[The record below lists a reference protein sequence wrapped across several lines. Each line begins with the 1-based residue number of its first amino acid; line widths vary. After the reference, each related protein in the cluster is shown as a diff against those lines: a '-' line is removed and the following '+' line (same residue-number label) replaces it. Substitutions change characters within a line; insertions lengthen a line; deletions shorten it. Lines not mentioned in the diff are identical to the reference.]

1 MIMSERHRTESRET
15 AVMHKYG
22 KSAAGEATS
31 DVSRERIHMLM
42 GMVLAMVILA
52 VLVMAANP
60 GARGRGDTTLSQA
73 MLPEDTEVDID
84 SEGLA
89 SRVVEQ
95 KFQIHM
101 EEMDQQM
108 GEIPYVEVWVLNDP
122 FYPLIGEV
130 GDLRSS
136 EGTLSSKE
144 WQMLGYPDYEAA
156 ASATTGAPA
165 SPAPTGTLPVT
176 TSVPQRVVLV
186 QSIYEMRGIRYV
198 DIKVNDLTYD
208 KLKAGSDFAEVFR
221 LQEIVDGETV
231 IVLCGDETYE
241 LKVNQLRKI

>member
-1 MIMSERHRTESRET
+1 MSEKRRVENRET
-15 AVMHKYG
+15 VVMRKYG
-22 KSAAGEATS
+22 KSSADEAARDAW
-31 DVSRERIHMLM
+31 RARIHMLM
-42 GMVLAMVILA
+42 GLVLATVVLA

-60 GARGRGDTTLSQA
+60 GARGRGDTMLSQA
-73 MLPEDTEVDID
+73 MLPENSEVDID
-84 SEGLA
+84 SEGMA

-130 GDLRSS
+130 GDLRSQ

-144 WQMLGYPDYEAA
+144 WQMLGYPNYEAA
-156 ASATTGAPA
+156 ETAA
-165 SPAPTGTLPVT
+165 PAPTTSTPTGSLPVT

-186 QSIYEMRGIRYV
+186 QAIYEMRGINYV
-198 DIKVNDLTYD
+198 DIKVNDQTYD